1 MKLYQFIV
9 TLLLVFTSGLFISCE
24 EDLTEKIE
32 LPDNPTVSP
41 LSGSTWVYYSPLEKV
56 RYYIRFTI
64 PQRPYYS
71 ITQCYFCKSS
81 KSISEYKNDY
91 IFSNMQHDTYNNWER
106 DANTISFGSP
116 LSLYYH
122 YGTNGSAIME
132 YILNKAVFNEEENSM
147 DLYGREKSSDD
158 ERLLMTMSRVRQ

>member
-1 MKLYQFIV
+1 MKLYQFV
-9 TLLLVFTSGLFISCE
+9 VMLSLVFTSGLLISCE
-24 EDLTEKIE
+24 EDLTEKID

-41 LSGSTWVYYSPLEKV
+41 LFGSTWRGSFEGDT
-56 RYYIRFTI
+56 YYIRFTKAE
-64 PQRPYYS
+64 RYHN
-71 ITQCYFCKSS
+71 CYFCKKS
-81 KSISEYKNDY
+81 KQDYYYTENDY
-91 IFSNMQHDTYNNWER
+91 YYEQMQHDSYPYWER

-116 LSLYYH
+116 LSLDYS

-158 ERLLMTMSRVRQ
+158 EKLLMTLSRIRTIK

>member
-9 TLLLVFTSGLFISCE
+9 MLSLVFTSGLFISCE
-24 EDLTEKIE
+24 DDLTEKIY
-32 LPDNPTVSP
+32 LPNNPTVSP
-41 LSGSTWVYYSPLEKV
+41 LYGSTWRSSFEGVT
-56 RYYIRFTI
+56 YYIRFTKAE
-64 PQRPYYS
+64 RYHN
-71 ITQCYFCKSS
+71 CYFCKTS
-81 KSISEYKNDY
+81 KLTILDYYSIISDY
-91 IFSNMQHDTYNNWER
+91 NFEQMQHDCYPYWER

-116 LSLYYH
+116 LSLDYH

-158 ERLLMTMSRVRQ
+158 EKLLMTMSRVRQ